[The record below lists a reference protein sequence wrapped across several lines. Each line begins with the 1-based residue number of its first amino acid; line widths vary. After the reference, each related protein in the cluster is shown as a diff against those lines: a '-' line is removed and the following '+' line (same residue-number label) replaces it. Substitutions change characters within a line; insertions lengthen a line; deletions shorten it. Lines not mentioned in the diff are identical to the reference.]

1 MELILTINKNF
12 LDFTANGKSFTAPL
26 LPIAKSCTQAVLY
39 ACEFNRKR
47 VARELLKFVAKT
59 SQTYLDDGAALALGV
74 ETPEKLSKALASL
87 K

>member
-47 VARELLKFVAKT
+47 VARELLKFVADNLECGT
-59 SQTYLDDGAALALGV
+59 AFALGV